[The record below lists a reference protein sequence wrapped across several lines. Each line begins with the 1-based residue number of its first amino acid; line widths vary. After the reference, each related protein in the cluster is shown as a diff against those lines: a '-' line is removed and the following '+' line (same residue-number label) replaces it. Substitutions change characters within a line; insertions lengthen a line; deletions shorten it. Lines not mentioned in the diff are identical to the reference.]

1 MRGHGLRRHQSAGR
15 HPDPSELR
23 AHHRPEVRRFAS
35 VIGLDKDVSIELHS
49 DVAIAAERSQY
60 FDYGQGWA
68 GGAFGTGAPAPRKT
82 FYFAEGTTR
91 SNSTD
96 GSFDEWISIQNPNS
110 STASIT
116 LTFVKPDGINIV
128 QKVKVT
134 PGTRSTVSV
143 NQVLGPDMDASLIL
157 TSSVPV
163 LAERPMYFSYKGFA
177 QGESDTRGYGL

>member
-1 MRGHGLRRHQSAGR
+1 MSRSLRVLLAAALCAALLVTLAPLALAASGPPPGWTRIATGGLGNPADAAMFGFVNFKGR
-15 HPDPSELR
+15 QYCFVPEMGDPQTAPPAPVLT
-23 AHHRPEVRRFAS
+23 
-35 VIGLDKDVSIELHS
+35 
-49 DVAIAAERSQY
+49 AERSQY

-143 NQVLGPDMDASLIL
+143 NQV
-157 TSSVPV
+157 
-163 LAERPMYFSYKGFA
+163 
-177 QGESDTRGYGL
+177 GYGL